1 MKRKQFFTRAA
12 SASALVF
19 LLLISQRSMSAQGLE
34 IPVTS
39 SSKEALK
46 LFRDSRDR
54 IDNFET
60 TAAAA
65 FLERAVTI
73 DPDFA
78 MAYLLRARIGGGF
91 TAARQNIDKAASLAD
106 KVTPGER
113 HWILAVQAEAERNQ
127 AKLKEH
133 LDQLLRGFPSDKR
146 VHQLAGNY
154 YLNSG
159 DARTAAAEF
168 EKAILLDKK
177 FAPAYNALGYARS
190 ALDEFAAAEEAF
202 KTYIA
207 LLPNNANPYDSYAE
221 LLFKL
226 GRYDESIAQY
236 RKAMERDPSFVGS
249 LAGIGNNYI
258 FKGDYAKAREAYQ
271 QLLDKAPGAGAKI
284 QALDLIVASYLH
296 EGKVEE
302 ALKVNEQ
309 LLALAQEARDLPTII
324 RVYQNGA
331 LILLESGR
339 LDDAMKQVETGNKV
353 GVESSLPASVKDSIR
368 FALMLTQARIL
379 AERHEFDAARAQLE
393 EARRLTAAAK
403 KPSDERALNE
413 YFALLELRQGN
424 PGKALDYFAGAN
436 QDAPYIWYYRAI
448 AYEQTGDKVTAAKYY
463 AKVVKWNQN
472 DLGYAIVRPRALAK
486 MSN

>member
-1 MKRKQFFTRAA
+1 MERKQFFTRA
-12 SASALVF
+12 SSALALLL
-19 LLLISQRSMSAQGLE
+19 LLLISPRSLSAQGAE
-34 IPVTS
+34 IPITS
-39 SSKEALK
+39 SSKESVK
-46 LFRDSRDR
+46 LFRESRDR
-54 IDNFET
+54 IDNFEM
-60 TAAAA
+60 AAAA
-65 FLERAVTI
+65 VSLERAVKI
-73 DPDFA
+73 DPGFA
-78 MAYLLRARIGGGF
+78 MAYLLRARVGGGF
-91 TAARQNIDKAASLAD
+91 AAARQNIDKAAGLAD

-159 DARTAAAEF
+159 DAHTAAAEF

-190 ALDEFAAAEEAF
+190 ALDDFAASEAAF

-236 RKAMERDPSFVGS
+236 RKAMDRDPSFVGS

-271 QLLDKAPGAGAKI
+271 QLLAKAPGVGAKI

-296 EGKVEE
+296 EEKVAE
-302 ALKVNEQ
+302 ALRANEQ
-309 LLALAQEARDLPTII
+309 LLALAQQAQDLPTII
-324 RVYQNGA
+324 RAYQNGA

-339 LDDAMKQVETGNKV
+339 LDDAAKQIEAGNKA
-353 GVESSLPASVKDSIR
+353 GAESSLPASVKDSIR

-379 AERHEFDAARAQLE
+379 TERREFDAARAQLE
-393 EARRLTAAAK
+393 EARRLSAAAK

-413 YFALLELRQGN
+413 YFALLELRRGD
-424 PGKALDYFAGAN
+424 PAKALEHFAGAN
-436 QDAPYIWYYRAI
+436 QDAPYIWYYRAM
-448 AYEQTGDKVTAAKYY
+448 AYEQTGDKVAAAKFY

-472 DLGYAIVRPRALAK
+472 DLGYAIVRPRAVAK